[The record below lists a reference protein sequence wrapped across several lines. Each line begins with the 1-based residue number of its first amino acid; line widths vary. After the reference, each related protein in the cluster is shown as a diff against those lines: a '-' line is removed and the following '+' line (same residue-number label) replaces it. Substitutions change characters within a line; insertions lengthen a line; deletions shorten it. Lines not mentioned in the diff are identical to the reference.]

1 MDQQYSLV
9 YQLTRLCRER
19 QALAHDDRLDAL
31 AMNVAYWTANM
42 DVAHEEEK
50 EQITEEWLEEA
61 MNGDGLLGQYRGKTK
76 GNYAVNNIMVIRN
89 R

>member
-31 AMNVAYWTANM
+31 AMNVAYWTAHM
-42 DVAHEEEK
+42 DVAHDEEK
-50 EQITEEWLEEA
+50 ERITDDWLEEV
-61 MNGDGLLGQYRGKTK
+61 MKGDGLLGQYRGKTK

>member
-31 AMNVAYWTANM
+31 AMNVAYWTAHM

-50 EQITEEWLEEA
+50 EQITGDWLEEA
-61 MNGDGLLGQYRGKTK
+61 MNGDGLLGQYHGKTK